1 MCSNFLDTPKKKKK
15 LLGEVNKKNKKQ
27 KKTKKKGRDGGVA
40 GSYVLEVP
48 KRASPMGL

>member
-1 MCSNFLDTPKKKKK
+1 MCSNFLDTPKKKK
-15 LLGEVNKKNKKQ
+15 LLGEVNKKKQKNKK
-27 KKTKKKGRDGGVA
+27 TKKGRDGGVA